1 MLAKFVRVPEQFSTS
16 DINNTFY
23 RNIRKLD
30 EASIR
35 KYKKQNNRLL
45 NSSEKQYQKHLE
57 EIRKEDAMISRL
69 QFSQM
74 SEMLNDIQSR
84 DIHYTDVLDRKSLQE
99 INTVLPFNGEYTDED
114 ALLEDSLKLSAN
126 RDSLR
131 NYTKFRGFPKSFPKE
146 KLDEMNTSSV

>member
-1 MLAKFVRVPEQFSTS
+1 M
-16 DINNTFY
+16 
-23 RNIRKLD
+23 
-30 EASIR
+30 
-35 KYKKQNNRLL
+35 